1 MKMKR
6 MSSRYPKTNDRLSD
20 NLKAPSPLMG
30 EGKGGGACKFP
41 PPLYPLP
48 PGEGR
53 VIVGRP
59 HEGVSPAV
67 PVAGFTLIEV
77 LMAIVILT
85 VGLLAVGTMQISA
98 IRGNFM
104 GGNTSIAL
112 SLAGEKM
119 EDLLNK
125 DFNHADLNDS
135 VSGNNSTLSSTTS
148 VDHVETVSEEGAVA
162 LSGLFFRRIWNIA
175 NQATPA
181 TKSVMVIVTWEN
193 NRHRVSIASI
203 KRP

>member
-1 MKMKR
+1 MKR

-162 LSGLFFRRIWNIA
+162 LNGLFFRRIWNIA